1 MNKAPDYT
9 YNVVSGQLRGSDGLL
24 LAVGYSGFAHA
35 RNNPEHEAARGIG
48 PIPRGDYMIGPPR
61 YSKTVGPVAMYLWPV
76 GHNAHGRS
84 ALMIHGDNKTGTA
97 SKGCVILNRATRE
110 RIAEVVAN
118 NDDATVL
125 RVA

>member
-1 MNKAPDYT
+1 
-9 YNVVSGQLRGSDGLL
+9 
-24 LAVGYSGFAHA
+24 
-35 RNNPEHEAARGIG
+35 
-48 PIPRGDYMIGPPR
+48 
-61 YSKTVGPVAMYLWPV
+61 MYLWPV

-97 SKGCVILNRATRE
+97 SKGCVIIGRATRE

-118 NDDATVL
+118 NHDATVL